1 MPEKQEKHEEIP
13 TAMWKTAILIASQS
27 FLYGY
32 CSSALNGCII
42 TGDDNSGSDCYHGTD
57 SSCPKGTL
65 YNDINMTD
73 GEFFCLL
80 LFVLVSSG
88 VCASRGSVSYS
99 FTRHWRMDWMY
110 VGFNSIG
117 KKRKKIYSS
126 F

>member
-1 MPEKQEKHEEIP
+1 MNENKEKGENYETHEEIP
-13 TAMWKTAILIASQS
+13 TEMWKTAILIASQS

-73 GEFFCLL
+73 GAYFLDFC
-80 LFVLVSSG
+80 
-88 VCASRGSVSYS
+88 CIRD
-99 FTRHWRMDWMY
+99 R
-110 VGFNSIG
+110 NS
-117 KKRKKIYSS
+117 
-126 F
+126 